1 MESFRDQRD
10 GDSEARD
17 EFVNSVLVDRYIKNN
32 LSDDNNNVNIY
43 VNDKEQDMKISR
55 RTTSLQ
61 KSFLGSFLMKNKK
74 SSQVT
79 SFSEFNNVLYKKEV
93 STIRIWTG
101 VQVPL
106 PFDHNLQSSKILLGW
121 SEV

>member
-17 EFVNSVLVDRYIKNN
+17 EFVNSVVVDRYIKNN

-74 SSQVT
+74 TTKMT
-79 SFSEFNNVLYKKEV
+79 SFSELNNVFYKKEV
-93 STIRIWTG
+93 STI
-101 VQVPL
+101 
-106 PFDHNLQSSKILLGW
+106 
-121 SEV
+121 

>member
-17 EFVNSVLVDRYIKNN
+17 EFVNSVVVDRYIKNN
-32 LSDDNNNVNIY
+32 LSDANNNVNIF
-43 VNDKEQDMKISR
+43 VDEKDQNMKISR

-74 SSQVT
+74 TTQVT
-79 SFSEFNNVLYKKEV
+79 SFSELNNVFYKKEV
-93 STIRIWTG
+93 STSLTSG
-101 VQVPL
+101 LV
-106 PFDHNLQSSKILLGW
+106 G
-121 SEV
+121 

>member
-79 SFSEFNNVLYKKEV
+79 SFSELNNVLYKKEV
-93 STIRIWTG
+93 STI
-101 VQVPL
+101 
-106 PFDHNLQSSKILLGW
+106 
-121 SEV
+121 